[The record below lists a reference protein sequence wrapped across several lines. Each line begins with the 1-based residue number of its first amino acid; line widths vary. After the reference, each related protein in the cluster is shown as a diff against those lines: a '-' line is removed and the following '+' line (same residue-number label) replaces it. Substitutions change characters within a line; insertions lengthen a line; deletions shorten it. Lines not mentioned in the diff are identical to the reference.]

1 MAIANTEMSNMY
13 SYILFLFYFLQISQ
27 QEMEE
32 NTKVCTF
39 QTSDHAPLHVMQYS
53 INFVTIQNK
62 STKIQILA
70 LQVYSL
76 YSVFTSV

>member
-1 MAIANTEMSNMY
+1 MVLSEFTGARAHKNDNLSRVRQEVRPLRPLGFNGNIANTEMSNMY

-39 QTSDHAPLHVMQYS
+39 
-53 INFVTIQNK
+53 
-62 STKIQILA
+62 
-70 LQVYSL
+70 
-76 YSVFTSV
+76 